1 MAREQASPSRNLTCM
16 EISLGQTAT
25 VVRHVAETDTAQ
37 AVGSGDLAVL
47 ATPILLAW
55 LEAATVAVC
64 GSTDTQTTVGT
75 RVAVDHLRPSA
86 VGAEIS
92 CSAEVAE
99 IDDRMVTF
107 KVEARQRHN
116 GQDVLIGRGIITRAV
131 VARERFLAKLDR
143 RATDRSLR
151 EGTQSPGQ

>member
-1 MAREQASPSRNLTCM
+1 M

-75 RVAVDHLRPSA
+75 RVAVDNLRPSA
-86 VGAEIS
+86 VGAEIN
-92 CSAEVAE
+92 
-99 IDDRMVTF
+99 DRMVTF

>member
-1 MAREQASPSRNLTCM
+1 MAREQASPTRNLTCM
-16 EISLGQTAT
+16 EISLGQSAS

-37 AVGSGDLAVL
+37 ALGSGDMAVL
-47 ATPILLAW
+47 STPILLAW

-64 GSTDTQTTVGT
+64 GASEEQTTVGT

-86 VGAEIS
+86 VGAEIT
-92 CSAEVAE
+92 CTATAAE
-99 IDDRMVTF
+99 IDGRMVTF

-116 GQDVLIGRGIITRAV
+116 DQDVLIGRGIITRAV

-143 RATDRSLR
+143 RATDRLLR
-151 EGTQSPGQ
+151 EGKQSPGL